1 MGYYIFCSTHKQLS
15 KTLSFKIVRKVIT
28 SGYYQHPHNPGMHGI
43 RLIYEIAIMGVL
55 RRIFDLYWQDN
66 FLNNKIQSDKDNFLD
81 NLIYEIA
88 IIGVLGSIFRQDNF
102 LTIYERFWHLGGHVR
117 MKSLVWNYFK
127 PAVSDFVTF
136 IYIRGRQNWI
146 NH

>member
-1 MGYYIFCSTHKQLS
+1 
-15 KTLSFKIVRKVIT
+15 
-28 SGYYQHPHNPGMHGI
+28 
-43 RLIYEIAIMGVL
+43 MGVL

-102 LTIYERFWHLGGHVR
+102 LTIYERFWHLGGHVCWNVPNE
-117 MKSLVWNYFK
+117 MCQLVGYRFLLN
-127 PAVSDFVTF
+127 P
-136 IYIRGRQNWI
+136 II
-146 NH
+146 

>member
-15 KTLSFKIVRKVIT
+15 KTLSFKIVGKVIT
-28 SGYYQHPHNPGMHGI
+28 SGYYKHPHNPGMHGI

-66 FLNNKIQSDKDNFLD
+66 FFNNKIQSDMDNFLD

-88 IIGVLGSIFRQDNF
+88 IMGVLRSIFRQDNF
-102 LTIYERFWHLGGHVR
+102 LTIYERFWHLGGH
-117 MKSLVWNYFK
+117 MLYLS
-127 PAVSDFVTF
+127 S
-136 IYIRGRQNWI
+136 
-146 NH
+146 